1 MQPPI
6 DKACGEGLMPDSL
19 AALAQLGISLEDNPT
34 QEPGQD
40 AAQTPGFPLTGIR
53 FLSADGRTQTEA
65 AFPIQTGRGVRRLQ
79 LHQLLFDRAL
89 TLGVRFHWQ
98 TVVQSIQTV
107 EAGAGNDP
115 ASAVTIHTNRGSLA
129 ARYLIGADGL
139 ASRIRTW
146 ANLDQSS
153 VSRRRLALRQHFAL
167 AAWTNL
173 VEVHWS
179 PHGQAYVT
187 PIAEDE
193 ICVAFVSRERLP
205 SVAAALSHFPKLQS
219 RLSAAQPTDK
229 PRGAAT
235 FSRKLHRV
243 TRGSIALLGDAS
255 GSVDAVTGEGLALS
269 FRQALVLAEAIA
281 TNDLAVYQQA
291 HTTLRRLPHLM
302 AATMLLLD
310 RSPQIRAASLTVLAR
325 YPGLFAQLLALHI
338 GEPPASLLN
347 IPASFLRSILRSS
360 TPQTA

>member
-1 MQPPI
+1 MAERPPHAHSVPGPSADVCVVGGGPAGLAAAIASAQRGLRVEVVDAMQPPI

-34 QEPGQD
+34 QETGQD

-65 AFPIQTGRGVRRLQ
+65 AFPNQTGRGVRRLQ
-79 LHQLLFDRAL
+79 LHQLLFERAL

-153 VSRRRLALRQHFAL
+153 LSRRRLALRQHFAL
-167 AAWTNL
+167 APWTNL

-179 PHGQAYVT
+179 PTARPT
-187 PIAEDE
+187 SPPSPKTRSA
-193 ICVAFVSRERLP
+193 LP
-205 SVAAALSHFPKLQS
+205 LSPA
-219 RLSAAQPTDK
+219 SA
-229 PRGAAT
+229 
-235 FSRKLHRV
+235 
-243 TRGSIALLGDAS
+243 
-255 GSVDAVTGEGLALS
+255 
-269 FRQALVLAEAIA
+269 
-281 TNDLAVYQQA
+281 
-291 HTTLRRLPHLM
+291 
-302 AATMLLLD
+302 
-310 RSPQIRAASLTVLAR
+310 SPQWPPLYPSSPNSNPVCPPPNRPTSPAEPPPLAANSSASPAAPSPCSATP
-325 YPGLFAQLLALHI
+325 PGRSTPSPVKASPSLFAR
-338 GEPPASLLN
+338 PSCSLK
-347 IPASFLRSILRSS
+347 P
-360 TPQTA
+360 